1 MTSPEILSPA
11 EQNEERPHPIQLGV
25 EENEMLVHKSELSS
39 DLMKG
44 TVRPK
49 LKIKSGLQE
58 GGAHGKGKGEWEQS
72 SVFTALLVR
81 ERSLETPF
89 VCRTCSIANK
99 QEGSW
104 FQFPCSAVICSLQPA
119 SGLHVGLV
127 FKSKA

>member
-11 EQNEERPHPIQLGV
+11 EQNEERPHPTWLGV

-49 LKIKSGLQE
+49 PKIKSGLQE

-81 ERSLETPF
+81 ERSLEKPF

-104 FQFPCSAVICSLQPA
+104 FLFPHSAVICSL
-119 SGLHVGLV
+119 
-127 FKSKA
+127 